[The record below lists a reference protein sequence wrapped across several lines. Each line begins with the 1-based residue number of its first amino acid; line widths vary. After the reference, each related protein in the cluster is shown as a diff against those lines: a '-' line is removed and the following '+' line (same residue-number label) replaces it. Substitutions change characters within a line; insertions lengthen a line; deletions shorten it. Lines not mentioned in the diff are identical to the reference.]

1 MKLPIVI
8 VVTALVCA
16 LATLTAAQRESPAAQ
31 TNMAG
36 AWELNREASSPT
48 PAGIGP
54 DPGAGGHGGHP
65 GGGRGGFGG
74 PGMGGMGGHGGPG
87 GAGTQPDKQEM
98 QRMRD
103 LTHEVLV
110 APTRLV
116 ISQDGDVVSFTD
128 DEGRVRRYTANGKEE
143 RHQLTSGTVE
153 TKTRWED
160 GALVMELEIPHGMK
174 LSRHFAVAVA
184 GDAKQLVV
192 STEIAGGDRGSPG
205 GKHSPLKAVYDPAFT
220 EP

>member
-1 MKLPIVI
+1 MAAAIPGVAG
-8 VVTALVCA
+8 VG
-16 LATLTAAQRESPAAQ
+16 LA
-31 TNMAG
+31 
-36 AWELNREASSPT
+36 
-48 PAGIGP
+48 
-54 DPGAGGHGGHP
+54 DPGWVAW
-65 GGGRGGFGG
+65 
-74 PGMGGMGGHGGPG
+74 
-87 GAGTQPDKQEM
+87 AGTVDRVEPGRQPDKQEM

-116 ISQDGDVVSFTD
+116 ISQDGDVVNFTD
-128 DEGRVRRYTANGKEE
+128 DEGHVRRYTANGKEE
-143 RHQLTSGTVE
+143 RHQLTSGTVA